1 MKKVTINIEMDSKE
15 NPGTEKDHLLTRDGD
30 GSAGT
35 NTEDENGD
43 IKPPGENIPDKTKA
57 L

>member
-1 MKKVTINIEMDSKE
+1 MKKVTVSIETDPNE
-15 NPGTEKDHLLTRDGD
+15 DPQLEKDHLLTRDGD

-35 NTEDENGD
+35 STEDENGD
-43 IKPPGENIPDKTKA
+43 IKPPGGNIPDKTKA

>member
-1 MKKVTINIEMDSKE
+1 MKKVTVSIETDPHE
-15 NPGTEKDHLLTRDGD
+15 DPQLEKDHLLTRDGD

-35 NTEDENGD
+35 STEDENGD
-43 IKPPGENIPDKTKA
+43 IKPPGGNIPDKTKA